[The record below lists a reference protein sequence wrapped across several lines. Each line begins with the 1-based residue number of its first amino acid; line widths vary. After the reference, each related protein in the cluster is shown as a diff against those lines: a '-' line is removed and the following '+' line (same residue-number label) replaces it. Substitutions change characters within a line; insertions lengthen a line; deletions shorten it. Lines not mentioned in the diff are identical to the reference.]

1 MPPRDIVPEID
12 TGSIQLKDRP
22 HVDEALRADR
32 LQFADHVMIDTGD
45 SSGYDSSLL
54 FDEDLGEMTF
64 MAGSNFRAVAVDI
77 FGKEYPAEITEG
89 YR

>member
-1 MPPRDIVPEID
+1 
-12 TGSIQLKDRP
+12 
-22 HVDEALRADR
+22 
-32 LQFADHVMIDTGD
+32 MIDTGD

-64 MAGSNFRAVAVDI
+64 IAGGSFRAVAVDI

-89 YR
+89 YRQR

>member
-1 MPPRDIVPEID
+1 
-12 TGSIQLKDRP
+12 
-22 HVDEALRADR
+22 
-32 LQFADHVMIDTGD
+32 
-45 SSGYDSSLL
+45 
-54 FDEDLGEMTF
+54 